1 MHDGLDIERFRDLA
15 ECYGAN
21 IDCWPQEI
29 RRPAARLI
37 ARLPEARDIIA
48 GEKAL
53 DITLSAW
60 SVPAIPHDLERQMSR
75 IATASGQQ
83 FIRKMKIWWASI
95 GIAAALSGVTTGAMA
110 TVLFSQAPQSYSST
124 VFGDVDDGDN

>member
-1 MHDGLDIERFRDLA
+1 MYDGLDIERFRHFA

-29 RRPAARLI
+29 RQAAQLT

-60 SVPAIPHDLERQMSR
+60 SVPAIPHDLERQISG

-95 GIAAALSGVTTGAMA
+95 GIAAALSGVATGAMA

>member
-1 MHDGLDIERFRDLA
+1 MCDGLDIERFRDLA

-21 IDCWPQEI
+21 IDYWPQEI
-29 RRPAARLI
+29 RQAARLT

-60 SVPAIPHDLERQMSR
+60 SVSAIPHDLERQVSR

-95 GIAAALSGVTTGAMA
+95 GIAAALSGVATGAMA